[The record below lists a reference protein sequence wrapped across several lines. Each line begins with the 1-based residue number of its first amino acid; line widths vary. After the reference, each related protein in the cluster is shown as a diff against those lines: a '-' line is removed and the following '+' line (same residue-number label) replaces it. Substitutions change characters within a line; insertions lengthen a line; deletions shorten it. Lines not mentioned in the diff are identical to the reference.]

1 MTRRFWF
8 VAFFNFVVL
17 ALMFGVSGCAAVK
30 QSMSGKRDRYYEIRS
45 GDTLDSI
52 GSKYGVLAAEIQAFN
67 GIKNPRSLSV
77 GQKIVIPA
85 VGPLDREP
93 ADSSNKPNPD
103 DSNRAQL
110 RMVSLAPVRGYLGQL
125 ELPVEEARYTSRF
138 GWRWS
143 KFHEGIDLSAPEG
156 TPVVAAHD
164 GVVVLE
170 SDSWGRYGKVIVL
183 KGEGLLTVYAHNSA
197 NKVDKGDRV
206 RRGQHIARV
215 GATGDASAPHLHF
228 ETRILDD
235 NGRFAAVNPTVF
247 YP

>member
-1 MTRRFWF
+1 
-8 VAFFNFVVL
+8 
-17 ALMFGVSGCAAVK
+17 MFGVSGCAAVK

-125 ELPVEEARYTSRF
+125 EFPVEEARYTSRF

>member
-1 MTRRFWF
+1 
-8 VAFFNFVVL
+8 
-17 ALMFGVSGCAAVK
+17 MFGVSGCAAVK

>member
-1 MTRRFWF
+1 MTRKFRF

-30 QSMSGKRDRYYEIRS
+30 QSMSGKRDRYYEIKS

-52 GSKYGVLAAEIQAFN
+52 GSKYGVPAAEIQAFN

-93 ADSSNKPNPD
+93 PRSNSKPNPD

-125 ELPVEEARYTSRF
+125 EFPVEEARYTSRF

-143 KFHEGIDLSAPEG
+143 KFHEGIDLAAPEG

-197 NKVDKGDRV
+197 NKVEKGDRV
-206 RRGQHIARV
+206 RRGQHIAKV

>member
-1 MTRRFWF
+1 MARRFLF
-8 VAFFNFVVL
+8 LKLSNVSVL
-17 ALMFGVSGCAAVK
+17 ALFIGLSGCAAIS
-30 QSMSGKRDRYYEIRS
+30 QSYNGKRDRYYEIKS
-45 GDTLDSI
+45 GDTLDSV
-52 GSKYGVLAAEIQAFN
+52 GSRYGVPAAEIQAYN
-67 GIKNPRSLSV
+67 GIKNPRTLTV

-93 ADSSNKPNPD
+93 AGASDKPSTSD
-103 DSNRAQL
+103 ANRAQL

-125 ELPVEEARYTSRF
+125 EFPVEEARFTSRF

-143 KFHEGIDLSAPEG
+143 KFHEGIDLAAPEG
-156 TPVVAAHD
+156 TAVLAAHD

-170 SDSWGRYGKVIVL
+170 SDSWGRYGKVIVV

-197 NKVDKGDRV
+197 NKVEKGDRV
-206 RRGQHIARV
+206 RRGQHIAKV

-228 ETRILDD
+228 ETRILDE
-235 NGRFAAVNPTVF
+235 NGRFAAVNPAVF

>member
-1 MTRRFWF
+1 
-8 VAFFNFVVL
+8 
-17 ALMFGVSGCAAVK
+17 MFGVSGCAAVK

-235 NGRFAAVNPTVF
+235 NGRFAAVNPNVF